1 MTVTYGLVQQD
12 EHADPQPSTVTL
24 HVSRTA
30 DIVDRVT
37 VRVALVVASVASVFS
52 ILTIAVIVYLN
63 R

>member
-12 EHADPQPSTVTL
+12 EHAAPQPSTVTL

-52 ILTIAVIVYLN
+52 ILTISVIVYLN

>member
-12 EHADPQPSTVTL
+12 EHTEPQSSTVTL

-37 VRVALVVASVASVFS
+37 VRVALVVALVASVFS
-52 ILTIAVIVYLN
+52 ILTISVIVYLN